1 MPSEKYYKSQFGYIS
16 QFIGQIEYEKSHGPH
31 TVDLMSL
38 SNSSSNSSNN
48 NINNE
53 TKKLR
58 NLSRRMKK
66 TRKVSDVEKTRKLL
80 SSRRIKNSPFL
91 STLQRIGTMFGY
103 NPDEEQEE
111 LSKKIRASNALRKWT
126 KTTLKSR
133 SRSRSK
139 SRAKSLKSRTLKSRT
154 LNSSYR

>member
-1 MPSEKYYKSQFGYIS
+1 
-16 QFIGQIEYEKSHGPH
+16 
-31 TVDLMSL
+31 MSL
-38 SNSSSNSSNN
+38 SNSSSISSSNN
-48 NINNE
+48 NNNNNK
-53 TKKLR
+53 TKKKFR

-111 LSKKIRASNALRKWT
+111 LSKKLEHLMPYAHGL
-126 KTTLKSR
+126 
-133 SRSRSK
+133 
-139 SRAKSLKSRTLKSRT
+139 RTLK
-154 LNSSYR
+154 LV